1 LAIFAAIRRAS
12 SRVNNFA
19 ADANHSQQH
28 VCKSD
33 NGNNDGQYRKCGVL
47 NDPVAKHPCLA
58 QLAFRFQHKRNYWLQ
73 HRPPPHRRPSASS
86 KGTLTA
92 RANGFTFSPAN
103 SITPVS
109 T

>member
-1 LAIFAAIRRAS
+1 MFAAIRRAS

-47 NDPVAKHPCLA
+47 NDPVAKHPMRL
-58 QLAFRFQHKRNYWLQ
+58 
-73 HRPPPHRRPSASS
+73 
-86 KGTLTA
+86 
-92 RANGFTFSPAN
+92 
-103 SITPVS
+103 
-109 T
+109 